1 MIRLFSIFVGMG
13 VVLLTGA
20 FFFFFQPDDGP
31 DLSYTNQS
39 NPLTLL
45 LEKEFPDT
53 FSEAY
58 LTLSQEN
65 DTFRVIDYTR
75 YVDYELFAEEMPTI
89 YRKYPNDTAFFSD
102 LASLLEDEFR
112 YTPDALDSAQFP
124 HETLQAK
131 EGDCED
137 LSLLIASMLVSV
149 PKEWHIYLVYMD
161 QNHPY
166 DLEQLN
172 HVIVSV
178 STDSGR
184 HYIDPTARPLFDTYE
199 REVDGWHFEVTG

>member
-1 MIRLFSIFVGMG
+1 MKRLSVIFVILLVAVASAVLFFLRPAG
-13 VVLLTGA
+13 VTET
-20 FFFFFQPDDGP
+20 QTMDR
-31 DLSYTNQS
+31 S

-45 LEKEFPDT
+45 LEKDFADT

-58 LTLSQEN
+58 LTLSQGN
-65 DTFRVIDYTR
+65 DSFRVIDYTR
-75 YVDYELFAEEMPTI
+75 YVDYELFAEEMPKL

-149 PKEWHIYLVYMD
+149 PKEWRIYLVYMD

-184 HYIDPTARPLFDTYE
+184 HYIDPTARPIFDTYE